1 MADGF
6 VPPVW
11 LPKPQVCCGPVE
23 APLKTISCN
32 LSVAWG
38 VAFCRR
44 IFRRGSWCD
53 RR

>member
-6 VPPVW
+6 VSLVW
-11 LPKPQVCCGPVE
+11 LLKPQVCCGPVE
-23 APLKTISCN
+23 ALLKTIWCN
-32 LSVAWG
+32 LPVAWG

-44 IFRRGSWCD
+44 ICHRESWCD